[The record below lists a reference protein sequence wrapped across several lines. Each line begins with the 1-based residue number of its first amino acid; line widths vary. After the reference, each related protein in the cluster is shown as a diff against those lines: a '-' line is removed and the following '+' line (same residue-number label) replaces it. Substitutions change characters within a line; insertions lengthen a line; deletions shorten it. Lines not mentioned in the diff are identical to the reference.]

1 MFVQH
6 LTHRYRSRSS
16 LWVLLWS
23 IERINVLFL
32 MVMEVFLE
40 VFDLKAEKSP
50 ELADTHGW
58 GHSVNLGDL
67 GAVRLDLSM

>member
-1 MFVQH
+1 
-6 LTHRYRSRSS
+6 
-16 LWVLLWS
+16 
-23 IERINVLFL
+23 